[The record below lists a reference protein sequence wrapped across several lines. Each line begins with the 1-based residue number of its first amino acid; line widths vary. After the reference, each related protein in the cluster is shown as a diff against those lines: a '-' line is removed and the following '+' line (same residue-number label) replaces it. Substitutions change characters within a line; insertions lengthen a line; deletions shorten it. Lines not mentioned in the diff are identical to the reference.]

1 MNYVRALLKIN
12 ANIIPG
18 LLNGFVPSGLPDKIL
33 CAFLIT
39 IPAHLILLDL
49 IALTIF
55 VRYKS

>member
-1 MNYVRALLKIN
+1 MN

-33 CAFLIT
+33 CAILIP
-39 IPAHLILLDL
+39 IPAPLILLDL